1 MPNPHSP
8 GPSADRAVIGI
19 WQYFPSPMVSRHLAL
34 MGWDWVILDMQHC
47 SIGTETAYECI
58 HTLRLGGVKPIVRV
72 GIGNHFEVQRALDL
86 GAGGVIV
93 PMVNSPAEAKAMADA
108 AKYPP
113 LGTRSVGGDAA
124 YHYGLDYVDR
134 ANSETVLLVQ
144 VEHIDAVR
152 SIDEI
157 LELPG
162 LDGVFLGPTDLALS
176 MGLNH
181 RGYDSHPD
189 HRAAIQR
196 TLDAGKARGKIV
208 GVNTYSAEDA
218 ASKLGQG
225 FRCVT
230 MMSDLDLF
238 ARAGKALLGQL
249 RGML

>member
-1 MPNPHSP
+1 
-8 GPSADRAVIGI
+8 
-19 WQYFPSPMVSRHLAL
+19 MVSRHLAL
-34 MGWDWVILDMQHC
+34 MEWDWVILDMQHC
-47 SIGTETAYECI
+47 SMGWETAYECI
-58 HTLRLGGVKPIVRV
+58 HTLRLGGVAPIVRV
-72 GIGNHFEVQRALDL
+72 GIGNPFEVQRALDL
-86 GAGGVIV
+86 GASGVIV

-124 YHYGLDYVDR
+124 YHYGPDYVDR
-134 ANSETVLLVQ
+134 ANADTLLLVQ

-157 LELPG
+157 LALPG

-176 MGLNH
+176 MGLSH
-181 RGYDSHPD
+181 RGYDADPN

-196 TLDAGKARGKIV
+196 TLDTGRARGKIV
-208 GVNTYSAEDA
+208 GVNTYSPEDA
-218 ASKLGQG
+218 ASKLAQG

-238 ARAGKALLGQL
+238 ARSGRALVGQL
-249 RGML
+249 RGLV

>member
-1 MPNPHSP
+1 MPHQP
-8 GPSADRAVIGI
+8 GTASNRAVIGI
-19 WQYFPSPMVSRHLAL
+19 WQYFPLPMVSRHLAL

-47 SIGTETAYECI
+47 SIGMETAYECI

-72 GIGNHFEVQRALDL
+72 GIGDAFGVQRALDL

-93 PMVNSPAEAKAMADA
+93 PMVNSPSEAKAMADA

-124 YHYGLDYVDR
+124 FHYGADYVDR
-134 ANSETVLLVQ
+134 ANKETVLLVQ

-152 SIDEI
+152 TIDEI
-157 LELPG
+157 LALPG

-181 RGYDSHPD
+181 RGYDTHPD
-189 HRAAIQR
+189 HKAAIQR
-196 TLDAGKARGKIV
+196 TLDAGRSHGKIV
-208 GVNTYSAEDA
+208 GVNTYSPEDA
-218 ASKLGQG
+218 ASKLAQG

-238 ARAGKALLGQL
+238 ARAGNSLLGQL
-249 RGML
+249 RGMI